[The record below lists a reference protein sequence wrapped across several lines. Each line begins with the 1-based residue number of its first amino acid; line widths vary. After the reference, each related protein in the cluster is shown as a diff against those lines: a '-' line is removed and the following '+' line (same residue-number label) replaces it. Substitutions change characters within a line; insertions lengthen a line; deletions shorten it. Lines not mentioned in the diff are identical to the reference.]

1 MSEQTATG
9 RAAEAGA
16 VEAAVV
22 AQIREVER
30 ARIAALLACDYDAFE
45 ALLDERLLY
54 THATARRD
62 TRETQLASLRGGA
75 YRYLEMET
83 DPQQIDVLGDAVVV
97 AGNQRA
103 VIEIGG
109 EAGERRSVYAQ
120 VWVRR
125 GDDWKLLCMQVTA
138 IPA

>member
-1 MSEQTATG
+1 MSEQTAMAG
-9 RAAEAGA
+9 AAGAGA
-16 VEAAVV
+16 VE

-45 ALLDERLLY
+45 ALLDERLVY

-62 TRETQLASLRGGA
+62 TREAQLASLRGGA

-109 EAGERRSVYAQ
+109 DAGERRSVYTQ
-120 VWVRR
+120 VWARR
-125 GDDWKLLCMQVTA
+125 GDDWKLLCMQATA